1 MNAHTRRE
9 RYKESDHDCV
19 QVTLRATAIPQP
31 KARATLRQSTL
42 QTDANERNERSR
54 LETRRKEPPGRV
66 LSRDGTLHT
75 NT

>member
-1 MNAHTRRE
+1 VRE
-9 RYKESDHDCV
+9 KGEYKCGKKEKKRPFLKNRLFSR
-19 QVTLRATAIPQP
+19 TYE
-31 KARATLRQSTL
+31 
-42 QTDANERNERSR
+42 TDANERNERSR